1 MSMVDAVMSIVDG
14 AMQGRGVRARAVNF
28 AGWSMISP
36 LRKCH
41 RIGRQNA
48 VVFAAL
54 FGATLVLCGCAA
66 SAADSSESIARSLL
80 QHCLELQTKT
90 DRISTRG
97 VVEGKFVRG
106 AGEPSFGQHPFWLRR
121 DGNLLDI
128 SGPHEG
134 RNGKFGEQFRV
145 VCNNDYQVVFS
156 KPLKSIK
163 RSLSGIVWHKELDEQ
178 RLRTIRNGAVYSLP
192 LDGYLHGAG
201 GKRAAELLLEA
212 KDVRVV
218 AEELIDGVRCAAVAG
233 STEYGKIALWI
244 PQGEG
249 SIALPRKTT
258 ITKESNDLMS
268 AGRRVSEVDDAA
280 ATREARMTG
289 FSEVLDQVAVARTG
303 HGWVCVGGRLTQ
315 SFHLTVGGDNVG
327 TYLIKRNETELQPA
341 FEGTDAFVTDLPDG
355 ASVNYMD
362 DPNSGVEYVWHGGK
376 VEVAAV
382 QFQGDTNGAWPRR
395 FSTLRITIAIASVLG
410 LFALAAWL
418 YLRHK

>member
-1 MSMVDAVMSIVDG
+1 
-14 AMQGRGVRARAVNF
+14 
-28 AGWSMISP
+28 
-36 LRKCH
+36 
-41 RIGRQNA
+41 
-48 VVFAAL
+48 
-54 FGATLVLCGCAA
+54 
-66 SAADSSESIARSLL
+66 
-80 QHCLELQTKT
+80 
-90 DRISTRG
+90 
-97 VVEGKFVRG
+97 
-106 AGEPSFGQHPFWLRR
+106 
-121 DGNLLDI
+121 
-128 SGPHEG
+128 
-134 RNGKFGEQFRV
+134 
-145 VCNNDYQVVFS
+145 
-156 KPLKSIK
+156 
-163 RSLSGIVWHKELDEQ
+163 
-178 RLRTIRNGAVYSLP
+178 
-192 LDGYLHGAG
+192 
-201 GKRAAELLLEA
+201 
-212 KDVRVV
+212 
-218 AEELIDGVRCAAVAG
+218 VAG